1 MLLFYVYKMQKKR
14 SSRIKDGMTQVLLLL
29 DQFNL
34 GRGNNLHPGG
44 SSSSSMYK
52 GEISSVCLLSK
63 CNFLL
68 FLDKFRLK
76 AKVCFF
82 S

>member
-1 MLLFYVYKMQKKR
+1 MLLFYVYKMQKR
-14 SSRIKDGMTQVLLLL
+14 SIRIKDGMTQVLLLL

-34 GRGNNLHPGG
+34 GRGNNLRPG
-44 SSSSSMYK
+44 SSSSMYK

-68 FLDKFRLK
+68 FLDKFSTGGLS
-76 AKVCFF
+76 VC
-82 S
+82 